1 MRKILLSLLFFCLS
15 MTTFSQSTMFK
26 GFVVE
31 EESSAKMA
39 GAIVAFDGSHL
50 ATTTDENGTFLFD
63 KNIPPG
69 EHIVTVTKEGYK
81 VKYFIINV
89 IAGKKV
95 VVDRIQLSLTKKEKK
110 RRKKE
115 AKNAHDNIE
124 RLARD
129 REKKLAAAKKEKIK
143 SDRRLAKEKKRL
155 QKLNKG
161 MIITYDSSG
170 NVVGKNSSGSV
181 EDISVIQRK
190 VNTENDITLLQMKYG
205 TALGVT
211 PNKITNIPLYEFIDG
226 WIDTPYLI
234 GGSNKEGIDCS
245 SFSQLLYT
253 KVYGSYIERTAYTQY
268 DSNNTSLFLRM
279 EDLQEGDLVF
289 FHGTG
294 ETKGDIVHVGVY
306 LGNNKFINSTSRL
319 GRTLRSGVKIS
330 DLSELYWKNLFCCGG
345 ARVKNE

>member
-1 MRKILLSLLFFCLS
+1 MRKIRLSLLFFCLS
-15 MTTFSQSTMFK
+15 LITFSQSTMFK

-31 EESSAKMA
+31 EGSSTKMA
-39 GAIVAFDGSHL
+39 GAIVAIDGSPL
-50 ATTTDENGTFLFD
+50 ATTTDENGIFLFD

-69 EHIVTVTKEGYK
+69 ELIVTVTKEGYE

-115 AKNAHDNIE
+115 AKNAHNDIE

-129 REKKLAAAKKEKIK
+129 REKKLAAAKKEKK
-143 SDRRLAKEKKRL
+143 RSDKRLAKEKKRL

-161 MIITYDSSG
+161 VIITYDSSG
-170 NVVGKNSSGSV
+170 NVVGTNGSGSV
-181 EDISVIQRK
+181 EDVPVISRK
-190 VNTENDITLLQMKYG
+190 ADPENKITPLQIKYG

-211 PNKITNIPLYEFIDG
+211 PNKISNIPLFEFIDD
-226 WIDTPYLI
+226 WIGAPYLI

-268 DSNNTSLFLRM
+268 DSNNTSLFLRI

-289 FHGTG
+289 FHGSG
-294 ETKGDIVHVGVY
+294 ETKDDIVHVGVY

-319 GRTLRSGVKIS
+319 GRSLRSGVKIS
-330 DLSELYWKNLFCCGG
+330 DLSELYWRNLFCCGG
-345 ARVKNE
+345 ARVK

>member
-31 EESSAKMA
+31 EGGSTKMA
-39 GAIVAFDGSHL
+39 GAIVAIDGSHL

-69 EHIVTVTKEGYK
+69 EQIVTVTKEGYK

-89 IAGKKV
+89 ITGKKV

-115 AKNAHDNIE
+115 AKNARKE
-124 RLARD
+124 EKRLARD
-129 REKKLAAAKKEKIK
+129 REKKLAAAKKEKK
-143 SDRRLAKEKKRL
+143 RSDKRLAKEKKRL

-161 MIITYDSSG
+161 VIITYDSSG
-170 NVVGKNSSGSV
+170 NVVGTNGSESV
-181 EDISVIQRK
+181 EDVPVISRTVK
-190 VNTENDITLLQMKYG
+190 PENDITPLQIKYG
-205 TALGVT
+205 TALGVI
-211 PNKITNIPLYEFIDG
+211 PNKITNIPLFEFIDDWMG
-226 WIDTPYLI
+226 APYLI

-294 ETKGDIVHVGVY
+294 ETKDDIVHVGVY

-319 GRTLRSGVKIS
+319 GRSLRSGVKIS
-330 DLSELYWKNLFCCGG
+330 DLSELYWRNLFCCGG
-345 ARVKNE
+345 ARVK